1 MAKEEMVSSEE
12 EKKQTSLEGEEGE
25 GKELHRRD
33 ELIEDSTLRE
43 DFQTLY
49 EESLKTLEEGQILR
63 GIVVDITPDH
73 VTVDVGYKSE
83 GQIPM
88 QEFLKRDKKVDVK
101 IGDRIDVLLEK
112 KESEE
117 GILTLSKEKADKIKI
132 WREIS
137 RSCREGEVIEGE
149 IVGKVKGGLS
159 VDIGPIQAFLP
170 GSQIDLKP
178 IRNLDALI
186 GQRLKFKVLKFN
198 RKRNNIVLSR
208 RVLLDEERKQWREE
222 TLKNLKEGDI
232 VEGTVKNLTDYGA
245 FIDLGGMDGLL
256 HITDI
261 SWGRIGHP
269 SEKLSIGDRVKVKVL
284 HFDREKEKVSLG
296 LKQALPDPWEAVPKK
311 YPVGSRTKGKVVNV
325 TDYGVFIELGEGV
338 EGLVHISELTWSK
351 KMKHPSKIAHI
362 GDTVEVMVLDCDPV
376 KRRISLGMKQVEPN
390 PWALIEEKYP
400 IGTKVVGRVKTVT
413 DFGIFIGF
421 DEGVDG
427 LVHVSEMSWTKKIK
441 HPGEFYKKGQ
451 EVEAVVLNIDR
462 KNERFSLGIKQL
474 TPDPWKD
481 VARRYRK
488 GEVVGGK
495 VTNVTDFGAFVELEE
510 GIEGLVHVSEIS
522 REKVEKPSDAL
533 KVGDTLSAIV
543 LHIDPYER
551 RIGLSI
557 KGLKEK
563 TEKAEIEKY
572 ISDQGSTSHSLGELI
587 QEEMEK
593 RGGGLPSKKERD

>member
-1 MAKEEMVSSEE
+1 MVKEELASAEE
-12 EKKQTSLEGEEGE
+12 EKKQTSHPGEAEKRE
-25 GKELHRRD
+25 RKELPRRD
-33 ELIEDSTLRE
+33 EPE

-63 GIVVDITPDH
+63 GTVLDITPDH

-101 IGDRIDVLLEK
+101 IGDRIDVLLER

-117 GILTLSKEKADKIKI
+117 GLLILSKEKADKIMVWKD
-132 WREIS
+132 IS

-159 VDIGPIQAFLP
+159 VDIGRIQAFLP

-186 GQRLKFKVLKFN
+186 GQRLRFKVIKFN

-208 RVLLDEERKQWREE
+208 RVLLDEERKQLREE
-222 TLKNLKEGDI
+222 TLKNVKEGDV

-261 SWGRIGHP
+261 SWGRIAHP
-269 SEKLSIGDRVKVKVL
+269 SEKLSVGDRIKVKVL

-296 LKQALPDPWEAVPKK
+296 LKQAQPDPWESVPRKF
-311 YPVGSRTKGKVVNV
+311 PVGSRVKGKVVNV
-325 TDYGVFIELGEGV
+325 TDYGAFVELEEGV

-351 KMKHPSKIAHI
+351 KTKHPSKMVHI

-376 KRRISLGMKQVEPN
+376 KRRISLGMKQIEPN

-400 IGTKVVGRVKTVT
+400 AGTKVVGRVKTVT

-427 LVHVSEMSWTKKIK
+427 LVHVSEMSWTKKIR
-441 HPGEFYKKGQ
+441 HPGELFKKGQ

-488 GEVVGGK
+488 GDVVAGK
-495 VTNVTDFGAFVELEE
+495 VTNVTEFGAFVELEE

-522 REKVEKPSDAL
+522 REKVEKPSDVL
-533 KVGDTLSAIV
+533 KVGDTISAVV
-543 LHIDPYER
+543 LHIDPHDR

-557 KGLKEK
+557 KGMKEK
-563 TEKAEIEKY
+563 AEKAEIEKY
-572 ISDQGSTSHSLGELI
+572 ISNQGSASPSLGELI

-593 RGGGLPSKKERD
+593 RGGGLPAKKDDTPNTHQ